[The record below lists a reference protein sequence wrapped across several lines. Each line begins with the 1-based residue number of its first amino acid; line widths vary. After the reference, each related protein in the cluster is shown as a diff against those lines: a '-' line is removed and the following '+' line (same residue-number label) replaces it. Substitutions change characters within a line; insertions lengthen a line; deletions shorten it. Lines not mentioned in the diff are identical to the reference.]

1 MNPYDEPQDAPPPD
15 RRTMHLRGFG
25 EVPPPD
31 TGTVHLGGYTA
42 APGFE
47 AAPSVFAPVPP
58 PEEEVSPESLIR
70 FGPGVPDPRTARTID
85 VWQGNAP
92 GPEAAAHPHHRTEE
106 KRRRPG
112 RYLLAGLVLLAV
124 VGFLLWQHFATPV
137 SIGSVTVSAEKPSLT
152 CGQSELITATLHTN
166 GGSGTVH
173 YQWVR
178 SDGTVSGALTQSVP
192 SGVRQVQLPLRWTV
206 TGQGNFQGTATLKIT
221 SPGSA
226 TGTAVFNYSCS

>member
-1 MNPYDEPQDAPPPD
+1 MTPQDQPRDMPPPD
-15 RRTMHLRGFG
+15 NRTVNFG
-25 EVPPPD
+25 GYGQAPPPD
-31 TGTVHLGGYTA
+31 TGTVHLGGYNP
-42 APGFE
+42 APGYE

-58 PEEEVSPESLIR
+58 PEEQASAESLIR

-92 GPEAAAHPHHRTEE
+92 GPEAAAHHGRPEE
-106 KRRRPG
+106 KRRSPG
-112 RYLLAGLVLLAV
+112 RYILAGLVLLAV
-124 VGFLLWQHFATPV
+124 VAFLLWQHFATPV
-137 SIGSVTVSAEKPSLT
+137 SIKSVTVAAEKASLT
-152 CGQSELITATLHTN
+152 CGQTELITATLQTN

-192 SGVRQVQLPLRWTV
+192 SGAHQVQLPLRWTV

-221 SPGSA
+221 SPGTA
-226 TGTAVFNYSCS
+226 TGTAAFNYSCS

>member
-1 MNPYDEPQDAPPPD
+1 MTPYDEPRDAPPPD
-15 RRTMHLRGFG
+15 NRTVHLGGFG
-25 EVPPPD
+25 DPPPD
-31 TGTVHLGGYTA
+31 TGTVHLGGYNPV
-42 APGFE
+42 PGFE

-58 PEEEVSPESLIR
+58 PEEEASPESLIR

-92 GPEAAAHPHHRTEE
+92 GPDAASHRGAAEQ
-106 KRRRPG
+106 KRRHPG
-112 RYLLAGLVLLAV
+112 RYVLAGAVLLAV
-124 VGFLLWQHFATPV
+124 VGFLLWQRLATPLSV
-137 SIGSVTVSAEKPSLT
+137 GSVTVSASRAELT
-152 CGQSELITATLHTN
+152 CGQTELVTATLHTN

-178 SDGTVSGALTQSVP
+178 SDGTVSSPLTQSVP
-192 SGVRQVQLPLRWTV
+192 SGVHQVPLPLRWTV